1 MTGALETSPECG
13 EYSPASWAFLA
24 REPVHL
30 KLLLHFALETP
41 FPSPSSIFSE
51 GTPPL
56 VREAAES
63 HVQIL
68 VLQSEDSTMKG
79 KPPGNREPKYPGN
92 FQKTREI
99 EPKMDWAEGPQ
110 QTIGCTSNS
119 SLFVLG
125 RRGGAVQKERAK

>member
-1 MTGALETSPECG
+1 M
-13 EYSPASWAFLA
+13 
-24 REPVHL
+24 HL
-30 KLLLHFALETP
+30 KLFALPWKPP
-41 FPSPSSIFSE
+41 FHHLLASSVK
-51 GTPPL
+51 GYLPPL

-99 EPKMDWAEGPQ
+99 EPQMDWAEGPQ